1 MSIAGGLHHAFVRG
15 ARAGCR
21 TLQIFLKNS
30 NQWKGRDLTDQDRE
44 LFRAAQ
50 AESGIR
56 PVVAHNSYLIN
67 LASPDTT
74 LYQKSLEAF
83 VEEIR
88 RADFLGVP
96 SVVLHPGAHMGAGA
110 AEGISRVARA
120 LNTTLARVEAPVRIL
135 LETTAGQ
142 GTCLGHKF
150 EHLAAILD
158 RIRDSDRVGICVDT
172 CHVFAAGYDIRT
184 EHGYRQTMR
193 ELDRLI
199 GTERIRVVHVND
211 CKKGLGCRVDR
222 HAHIGK
228 GFIGLGAFRYLLN
241 DRRFASVPKILETP
255 KGKDLAE
262 DKMNLATLRMLAS
275 RLALTV
281 PSRTA

>member
-1 MSIAGGLHHAFVRG
+1 MSIAGGFHHAFVRG

-30 NQWKGRDLTDQDRE
+30 NQWKGKNLTEEDRE

-96 SVVLHPGAHMGAGA
+96 LVVLHPGAHMGAGA
-110 AEGISRVARA
+110 TEGISRVARA

-184 EHGYRQTMR
+184 ERGYRQTMR

-199 GTERIRVVHVND
+199 GTERICVVHVND